1 MSGDRLRKAKN
12 KRMMRLLPA
21 AVVVASVAVWLIVP
35 GKEEVKRYVP
45 NVGNGY
51 TTPTMATTHVSTLI
65 SDSGYTRYHME
76 TPLWQM
82 FEDADE
88 PFWKFPEG
96 IELEQYDLDMH
107 PESTVVCDS
116 AIYYSRKRIWQL
128 DGNVVMVNTDAD
140 SFLTQQLFWD
150 QNARKIY
157 SDSFIH
163 IVRTDRVIE
172 GYGFE
177 SDQSMKYYSVN
188 RPTAI
193 LPADMR
199 PGARKRPDS
208 LSADTASPARPAS
221 APRRPT
227 PDRKPRK
234 AASDAVPVRDVAPAS
249 DAPARMEPKKATAPS
264 RVPMKAMPMKQ
275 TTTK

>member
-157 SDSFIH
+157 SDSF
-163 IVRTDRVIE
+163 T
-172 GYGFE
+172 
-177 SDQSMKYYSVN
+177 YSAH
-188 RPTAI
+188 RPRYRR
-193 LPADMR
+193 LRFRER
-199 PGARKRPDS
+199 PEYEVLLREPPDS
-208 LSADTASPARPAS
+208 HSACRYASRRTQVHRQCERRHRLARSLSLGAPQAYSRPKTAKGSF
-221 APRRPT
+221 
-227 PDRKPRK
+227 
-234 AASDAVPVRDVAPAS
+234 
-249 DAPARMEPKKATAPS
+249 
-264 RVPMKAMPMKQ
+264 
-275 TTTK
+275 